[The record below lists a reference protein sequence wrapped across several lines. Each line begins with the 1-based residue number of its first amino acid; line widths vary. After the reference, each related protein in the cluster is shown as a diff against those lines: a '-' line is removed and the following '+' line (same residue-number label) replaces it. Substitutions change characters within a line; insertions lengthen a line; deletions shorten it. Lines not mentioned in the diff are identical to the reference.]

1 MELLTKT
8 GEFTPYGED
17 EATKSHL
24 EVYKLSED
32 TLDLTELDGLPAD
45 EVMEKLG
52 FSNKRGIVEPGAW
65 YTEYNFI
72 LLNGITGILIIEVR
86 ESLNV

>member
-8 GEFTPYGED
+8 GEFSPYGED

-24 EVYKLSED
+24 EVYRLAED
-32 TLDLTELDGLPAD
+32 TFDLTELDSFPAD

-52 FSNKRGIVEPGAW
+52 FSNRRGIVEPGAW
-65 YTEYNFI
+65 YTEYNFVS
-72 LLNGITGILIIEVR
+72 LNKTTGILIIEVE

>member
-8 GEFTPYGED
+8 GAFTPYGED

-45 EVMEKLG
+45 EIMEKLG
-52 FSNKRGIVEPGAW
+52 FSNSRGIVEPGAW

-72 LLNGITGILIIEVR
+72 SLDGMTGILIIEVQ